1 MHSFYQTRDVITKT
15 AVGQKTD
22 HYYRTNRVFGLGVNF
37 EF

>member
-1 MHSFYQTRDVITKT
+1 MHSFYQTRDVITE
-15 AVGQKTD
+15 QKTD